1 MRANL
6 ALPLFLL
13 SEKKVTMHLFQD
25 QVGEITPDKEV
36 HMIDPVI
43 LKGFRDSLP
52 YEEIPKK
59 KIIRRL
65 EDGFAS
71 FGFVP
76 IDTPVLEYTSVLL
89 GKGGGETDK
98 QVFHFEDNGGR
109 EVAMRFDLTVPFARF
124 MAAHNPELAL
134 PFKRYHIN
142 KVWRGEKP
150 QKGRYREFIQCDFD
164 IVGVDNA
171 LADFEILAMMHNS
184 FKLLGI
190 DGYTFHLSHRGLFNT
205 FLEKQDLLDKS
216 VDILRSVDKLRKI
229 GQEKVIEQLAEITGD
244 EEKAKLILCYI
255 TSGENSSFEE
265 TLDKLTTLAGGPCPG
280 SQRLGEIYELLS
292 ATGISERFI
301 LDPSITRGLD
311 YYTGIVYETFLDE
324 LPSLGSVCS
333 GGRYNDLASLYT
345 KEKLPG
351 VGSSIGL
358 DRLLAGLEE
367 LKSPLLENTASAD
380 ILLLHREED
389 RAKAFRTASLLRES
403 GIKVDVFLS
412 PEKKMKQIFEY
423 ADKNRIPYSLT
434 FTGELY
440 NLKNHKSRET
450 FSSEDLSEVIKAVLN

>member
-1 MRANL
+1 
-6 ALPLFLL
+6 
-13 SEKKVTMHLFQD
+13 
-25 QVGEITPDKEV
+25 
-36 HMIDPVI
+36 MIDPII

-52 YEEIPKK
+52 NEEIPKK
-59 KIIRRL
+59 KIIRVL

-71 FGFVP
+71 YGFVP

-124 MAAHNPELAL
+124 MAAHAEELPI

-171 LADFEILAMMHNS
+171 EADYEILSMMHNS

-190 DGYTFHLSHRGLFNT
+190 DDYTFHLSHRGLFNT
-205 FLEKQDLLDKS
+205 FLEKLELKDNS
-216 VDILRSVDKLRKI
+216 VEILRVVDKLRKI
-229 GQEKVIEQLAEITGD
+229 GEEEVKKQLVEIAKD
-244 EEKAKLILCYI
+244 EEKATSIIEYI
-255 TSGENSSFEE
+255 TAGSDNDFEA
-265 TLDKLTTLAGGPCPG
+265 TLDKLVKLAGGECP
-280 SQRLGEIYELLS
+280 
-292 ATGISERFI
+292 ASERMRRIHALLKSAKIEKSFI
-301 LDPSITRGLD
+301 FDPSITRGLD
-311 YYTGIVYETFLDE
+311 YYTGIVYETFLDK

-333 GGRYNDLASLYT
+333 GGRYNNLASLYT
-345 KEKLPG
+345 KENLPG

-358 DRLLAGLEE
+358 DRLLAGLQE
-367 LKSPLLENTASAD
+367 LKSPILDNTSSADILIIHKEDEAEKAMNTASA
-380 ILLLHREED
+380 
-389 RAKAFRTASLLRES
+389 LREN
-403 GIKVDVFLS
+403 GIRTDVFLS
-412 PEKKMKQIFEY
+412 PEKKMKQIFDY

-434 FTGELY
+434 FKDNEY
-440 NLKNHKSRET
+440 ILKNHSTRET
-450 FSSEDLSEVIKAVLN
+450 RSYNTPKDIAKELNP